1 MLKEN
6 EDLCSVLHPKT
17 AFETLLTL
25 QLLESGENGGRHY
38 CNAGLSVSRRG
49 RGLSNVMSHSGE
61 NQNRLPRD
69 TDLI

>member
-25 QLLESGENGGRHY
+25 QLLESGENGGQHT
-38 CNAGLSVSRRG
+38 NKHNSLGADTI
-49 RGLSNVMSHSGE
+49 VMQDCQSAAVGGA
-61 NQNRLPRD
+61 
-69 TDLI
+69 